1 MKAALLRRFPP
12 RDLLTLSLLAAAVL
26 CLVNGL
32 GTTVRGAAAS
42 AFLPAGL
49 LAALLGWGLGQRRFN
64 GWLAAAGLVSFGGL
78 LLWVATARL
87 DGPLLRLASSTLSYL
102 VETLAW
108 RQGGP
113 PPDPAGMAAS
123 LEAIAA
129 QSAGLWARLAL
140 WLTGVSLNVT
150 VDDVVARVMAW
161 SLAVWLA
168 CAWAGWSL
176 RRKQALNALTP
187 ALVILAFVTDYTQ
200 MEIDSLW
207 LLVVILLALMGL
219 GRFYTNLERW
229 DSRNMDYA
237 EIIAANTLVSLALL
251 TVLLAALAWI
261 FPLVPVRDI
270 IENLRGNPEQS
281 TAPQS
286 LGLQE
291 APGEGPGG
299 SYSRPELP
307 RNHLISA
314 GPNLSREVV
323 FTARTGE
330 IVSVPYESA
339 AVNAPNHHWRS
350 QAFDQYNGFGWY
362 SSEITE
368 RDLAAGDAL
377 FTTLPS
383 GYKRLD
389 QEFTFFNVEDNL
401 LYWAGAL
408 YRVDERVTVSW
419 RVQPI
424 LDPAGTGLPFNE
436 SDLAGA
442 EREAESYRAEAYLP
456 TPSVE
461 QLRAAGQDYP
471 EAIRS
476 RYLGLPDRVPE
487 RVFALAR
494 DLTAASPT
502 PFDQAVA
509 IETYL
514 RTNFEYSLEV
524 PAVPV
529 DSEVADYFLFELKRG
544 YCDYYATAM
553 AVLARAAGLP
563 ARLVTGYAS
572 GAYDAYAA
580 EYVVRQSDAH
590 SWVEI
595 YFPGI
600 GWVEFEPTAGQPGF
614 NRPSEASAS
623 GLPAELPLPTLLETV
638 KQSFNLL
645 SPIARLAVSVP
656 VGLMLLLVLFLAL
669 EDLALKVMPPA
680 LALRWMFRNLYRF
693 GARLGQPTPATTA
706 TEFCAALLPY
716 TGDKAS
722 LLALTGLYLQAL
734 FSPQPVLA
742 RSVRDSIKPWRALRW
757 RLVIFTLE
765 RKRPK

>member
-1 MKAALLRRFPP
+1 MRAALLRRLPP

-32 GTTVRGAAAS
+32 GTTVRGAATS

-49 LAALLGWGLGQRRFN
+49 LAALLGWGLGDRRVN
-64 GWLAAAGLVSFGGL
+64 GWLAAAGLVSLGGI
-78 LLWVATARL
+78 LLWAATARL
-87 DGPLLRLASSTLSYL
+87 DGPLLGLVSSTLSYL
-102 VETLAW
+102 MGTLAYW
-108 RQGGP
+108 QGGP
-113 PPDPAGMAAS
+113 PPNPAGIFDNLNAM
-123 LEAIAA
+123 AA
-129 QSAGLWARLAL
+129 QSAGLWARLSL
-140 WLTGVSLNVT
+140 WVTSVSLNVT
-150 VDDVVARVMAW
+150 IDDVVARVLVW

-176 RRKQALNALTP
+176 RRGQALNALTP
-187 ALVILAFVTDYTQ
+187 ALVILAFVTDYTA

-207 LLVVILLALMGL
+207 LLVVILLALLGL
-219 GRFYTNLERW
+219 GRFFANLERW
-229 DSRNMDYA
+229 NAREIDYA
-237 EIIAANTLVSLALL
+237 EIIVGNTLVSLALL
-251 TVLLAALAWI
+251 TALLAALAWV

-270 IENLRGNPEQS
+270 IENLRRKPAQS

-291 APGEGPGG
+291 VPGPGPG
-299 SYSRPELP
+299 VTYSRASLP
-307 RNHLISA
+307 RSHLISA

-323 FTARTGE
+323 FTVRTGE
-330 IVSVPYESA
+330 LPSVPYESA

-350 QAFDQYNGFGWY
+350 QTFDRYNGYGWY
-362 SSEITE
+362 SSKVLR
-368 RDLAAGDAL
+368 RDLAAGDVF
-377 FTTLPS
+377 FTTLPP

-389 QEFTFFNVEDNL
+389 QVFTLLNVEDKL

-408 YRVDERVTVSW
+408 YRVDAGVTALW
-419 RVQPI
+419 RVQPV
-424 LDPAGTGLPFNE
+424 LDPAGSGLPFNE
-436 SDLAGA
+436 SDLLGA
-442 EREAESYRAEAYLP
+442 EREAQTYRVEAYLP
-456 TPSVE
+456 IPSVE

-471 EAIRS
+471 PAIRE
-476 RYLGLPDRVPE
+476 RYLGLPERVPE

-494 DLTAASPT
+494 DLTATAPT

-509 IETYL
+509 IENYL
-514 RTNFEYSLEV
+514 RTNFEYTLDV

-544 YCDYYATAM
+544 YCDYYATSM
-553 AVLARAAGLP
+553 AVLARAVGLP

-572 GAYDAYAA
+572 GAYDARTA

-600 GWVEFEPTAGQPGF
+600 GWVEFEPTASQPGF
-614 NRPSEASAS
+614 NRPSAASAL
-623 GLPAELPLPTLLETV
+623 GPPAELPLPGLWETI

-645 SPIARLAVSVP
+645 SPTARLAVSVA
-656 VGLMLLLVLFLAL
+656 VGLILLLAAFLAL
-669 EDLALKVMPPA
+669 EDLALKVLPPA

-722 LLALTGLYLQAL
+722 LLTLTGLYLQAL
-734 FSPQPVLA
+734 FSPQPVSA
-742 RSVRDSIKPWRALRW
+742 RSVRQSIKPWRTLRW
-757 RLVIFTLE
+757 RLVLT
-765 RKRPK
+765 RKMRPH

>member
-1 MKAALLRRFPP
+1 MRAALLRRFPP
-12 RDLLTLSLLAAAVL
+12 RDWLTLSLLAAAVL

-49 LAALLGWGLGQRRFN
+49 LAALLGWGLGHRRVN
-64 GWLAAAGLVSFGGL
+64 GGLAAAGLVSFGGL
-78 LLWVATARL
+78 LLWAATARL
-87 DGPLLRLASSTLSYL
+87 DGPLLGLASSTLSYV
-102 VETLAW
+102 VETLAYW
-108 RQGGP
+108 QGGP
-113 PPDPAGMAAS
+113 PPDPAGMVGS
-123 LEAIAA
+123 LNAMAA
-129 QSAGLWARLAL
+129 QSAGLWARLSL
-140 WLTGVSLNVT
+140 WLTSVSLNVT
-150 VDDVVARVMAW
+150 IDDVVARVLAW

-168 CAWAGWSL
+168 CAWAGWAL
-176 RRKQALNALTP
+176 RRGQALNALTP
-187 ALVILAFVTDYTQ
+187 ALVMLAFVTDYTQ

-207 LLVVILLALMGL
+207 LLVVILLALLGL
-219 GRFYTNLERW
+219 GRFFANLERW
-229 DSRNMDYA
+229 DSRGIDYA

-251 TVLLAALAWI
+251 ACMLAMLAWVV
-261 FPLVPVRDI
+261 PLMPVQDI
-270 IENLRGNPEQS
+270 IENIRRKPSQS

-291 APGEGPGG
+291 APGPGPSA
-299 SYSRPELP
+299 SYSRAALP

-323 FTARTGE
+323 FTVRTGE
-330 IVSVPYESA
+330 LAPVPYESA

-350 QAFDQYNGFGWY
+350 QTFDRYNGYGWY
-362 SSEITE
+362 SSEVLRRE
-368 RDLAAGDAL
+368 LAAGDAF
-377 FTTLPS
+377 FTTLPT

-389 QEFTFFNVEDNL
+389 QEFTLLDVEDKL

-408 YRVDERVTVSW
+408 YRVDERVTALW
-419 RVQPI
+419 RVQPVP
-424 LDPAGTGLPFNE
+424 DPAGTGLPFNE
-436 SDLAGA
+436 SDLLGA
-442 EREAESYRAEAYLP
+442 ERQAVTYRAEAYLAL
-456 TPSVE
+456 PSLE
-461 QLRAAGQDYP
+461 LLRAAGQDYP
-471 EAIRS
+471 QAIRE
-476 RYLGLPDRVPE
+476 RYLGLPERVPE

-494 DLTAASPT
+494 DLTATAPT

-514 RTNFEYSLEV
+514 RTNFEYTLEV
-524 PAVPV
+524 PGVPV

-544 YCDYYATAM
+544 YCDYYATSM

-572 GAYDAYAA
+572 GAYNARTAQ
-580 EYVVRQSDAH
+580 YVVRQSDAH

-600 GWVEFEPTAGQPGF
+600 GWVEFEPTASQPGF
-614 NRPSEASAS
+614 NRPSAASAF
-623 GLPAELPLPTLLETV
+623 GPPAELPLPGLLETI

-645 SPIARLAVSVP
+645 SPTARLAVSVP
-656 VGLMLLLVLFLAL
+656 AGLVLALVLFLAL
-669 EDLALKVMPPA
+669 EDLALKLLPPA

-734 FSPQPVLA
+734 FSPRPVSA
-742 RSVRDSIKPWRALRW
+742 RSARACIQPWRALRW
-757 RLVIFTLE
+757 RLAAAKLQ
-765 RKRPK
+765 RKLVL